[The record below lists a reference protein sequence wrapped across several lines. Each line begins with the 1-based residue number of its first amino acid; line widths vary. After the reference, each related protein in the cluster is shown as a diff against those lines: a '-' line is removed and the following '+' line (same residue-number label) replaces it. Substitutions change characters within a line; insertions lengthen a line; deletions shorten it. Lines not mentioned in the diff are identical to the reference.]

1 MDRNTI
7 IGFSLI
13 FLILIGFYFYTKPTA
28 DQMAAQQKTSDSLE
42 LVEQRVEEARKEELA
57 ANPSPNVN
65 VIGNPT
71 AFNDT
76 STAKKVGNFVS
87 SGEEKTVSIEN
98 KDIKI
103 SLNSKGGEI
112 RQIELL
118 NQKRW
123 DGKALKMLNENL
135 STMYFKIN
143 TPGGALNSTDLN
155 WEIIKQSNRSV
166 TFRLRN
172 SDSGYIEQKI
182 VLDAEGYTFDFN
194 LLLKNVQ
201 NDIYRGNSD
210 LVLVMNSFL
219 NKQEKDKKWE
229 LQKSTISYKI
239 EKESPDDIGSG
250 EEEEEEI
257 KGRTQWFSF
266 NQQYFN
272 VTVANPQGFD
282 TDGLLKMTS
291 VEEDSIVR
299 NMEAQMYLNYNLED
313 ERTYALKLYAGPS
326 EYKSLSKI
334 DLGIENAELEKI
346 VPLGWGIFG
355 WINEYVIIP
364 IFSVV
369 TNSIAATG
377 LAIILLTL
385 IIKFLLLPL
394 VYKSYISSAKMRI
407 LKPEIEKIKEKHS
420 DLQKQ
425 QQENMNLYK
434 KAGVS
439 PMSGCVP
446 LLFQMPVLF
455 AMFQFFPSAFQ
466 LRQKSF
472 LWADDLS
479 RYDSIFDIGFN
490 IPMYGDHISLFT
502 LLMTLST
509 LLYTHFNNQITGA
522 SGQMKYIG
530 YIMPVVFLGVLNDYA
545 SGLTLYYLVSNLVTF
560 GQQWVIRKRVN
571 DDKLRAQIALARKK
585 PLKKSKFQARMEE
598 AMKQQQKKKK

>member
-13 FLILIGFYFYTKPTA
+13 FLILIGFYFYTKPTEE
-28 DQMAAQQKTSDSLE
+28 QMAAQQKTADSLA
-42 LVEQRVEEARKEELA
+42 LVEEKAEKKRKVQASQEAQVENGEKKSSQNDSVAT
-57 ANPSPNVN
+57 
-65 VIGNPT
+65 VI
-71 AFNDT
+71 
-76 STAKKVGNFVS
+76 KGNFVS
-87 SGEEKTVSIEN
+87 AAEERSISIKN

-103 SLNSKGGEI
+103 DFSTKGGEI
-112 RQIELL
+112 KQIELL
-118 NQKRW
+118 NHKSW
-123 DGKALKMLNENL
+123 DGKKLKMLNENL
-135 STMYFKIN
+135 SQMYFLIN
-143 TPGGALNSTDLN
+143 TPGGALKSNFLNWEVANSTD
-155 WEIIKQSNRSV
+155 RSV
-166 TFRLRN
+166 SFRLKN
-172 SDSGYIEQKI
+172 TDSGYIEQSI
-182 VLDAEGYTFDFN
+182 ELAPEGHAFDFK
-194 LLLKNVQ
+194 LRLKNVQ

-210 LVLVMNSFL
+210 LVLVMNTFL

-229 LQKSTISYKI
+229 ELKSTISYKLDG
-239 EKESPDDIGSG
+239 ESPDDIGSG
-250 EEEEEEI
+250 DEEEEKI
-257 KGRTQWFSF
+257 KGKTQWFSF

-272 VTVANPQGFD
+272 ITMANPEGFD
-282 TDGLLKMTS
+282 TDGVLKLKK

-299 NMEAQMYLNYNLED
+299 DMEVQMYLNYNLED
-313 ERTYALKLYAGPS
+313 DRTYALRMYAGPS
-326 EYKSLSKI
+326 EYKTLSKV
-334 DLGIENAELEKI
+334 DLGIKDAQLEEV

-355 WINEYVIIP
+355 WLNKYLVMP
-364 IFSVV
+364 IFNVLS
-369 TNSIAATG
+369 NNIAATG

-394 VYKSYISSAKMRI
+394 VYKSYISTAKMRI
-407 LKPEIEKIKEKHS
+407 LKPEIEKIKEKHK

-425 QQENMNLYK
+425 QQENMALYK

-472 LWADDLS
+472 LWAEDLS
-479 RYDSIFDIGFN
+479 RYDSVFDIGFN
-490 IPMYGDHISLFT
+490 VPMYGDHISLFT

-522 SGQMKYIG
+522 TGQMKYIG
-530 YIMPVVFLGVLNDYA
+530 YIMPVIFLGVLNDYA
-545 SGLTLYYLVSNLVTF
+545 SGLTLYYLVSNLITF

-585 PLKKSKFQARMEE
+585 PAKKSRFQARMEE
-598 AMKQQQKKKK
+598 AMKQQQQRKRK